1 MSDREPMTKEG
12 ELALQSELQSLLK
25 ERPRISK
32 AIAEAREFGDLKE
45 NAEYHAAK
53 EQQGISEARIREIES
68 KLSRSQV
75 INIKEIPETGKV
87 IFGATI
93 NLYEIDTNQEVNY
106 KIVGED
112 EADVKKGKISF
123 SSPISRA
130 MIGKEAGEIIKFDS
144 PSGIKEYE
152 IVSIRHIYI
161 ICLEILHIL
170 KEKDSMP
177 WQKKRDSDQELLTN
191 LSRFK
196 KILN

>member
-12 ELALQSELQSLLK
+12 ELALQSELQTLLK

-53 EQQGISEARIREIES
+53 EQQSHNEGRIEEINDLIARANVIDVT
-68 KLSRSQV
+68 KLT
-75 INIKEIPETGKV
+75 NEGKV
-87 IFGATI
+87 IFGSTVFLV
-93 NLYEIDTNQEVNY
+93 NLDNDEKVNY
-106 KIVGED
+106 KIVGKD

-152 IVSIRHIYI
+152 IVSIRHI
-161 ICLEILHIL
+161 
-170 KEKDSMP
+170 
-177 WQKKRDSDQELLTN
+177 
-191 LSRFK
+191 
-196 KILN
+196 

>member
-1 MSDREPMTKEG
+1 MCIRDR
-12 ELALQSELQSLLK
+12 
-25 ERPRISK
+25 
-32 AIAEAREFGDLKE
+32 
-45 NAEYHAAK
+45 
-53 EQQGISEARIREIES
+53 
-68 KLSRSQV
+68 LSRSQV

-152 IVSIRHIYI
+152 IVSIRHI
-161 ICLEILHIL
+161 
-170 KEKDSMP
+170 
-177 WQKKRDSDQELLTN
+177 
-191 LSRFK
+191 
-196 KILN
+196 

>member
-53 EQQGISEARIREIES
+53 EQQGIAEARIREIES

-75 INIKEIPETGKV
+75 INIKEISETGKV

-93 NLYEIDTNQEVNY
+93 NLYEIDTNKEVNY
-106 KIVGED
+106 K
-112 EADVKKGKISF
+112 
-123 SSPISRA
+123 
-130 MIGKEAGEIIKFDS
+130 
-144 PSGIKEYE
+144 
-152 IVSIRHIYI
+152 
-161 ICLEILHIL
+161 
-170 KEKDSMP
+170 
-177 WQKKRDSDQELLTN
+177 
-191 LSRFK
+191 
-196 KILN
+196 